1 VKLAAVALARII
13 AFVETADLNPRGR
26 VHFPDIVTALV
37 ERYGFLKFP
46 QKPEE
51 FDESKGVTFEEGK
64 FGEISNLRIQLY
76 TGAIVVETRS
86 STDDSEKILEDGLVW
101 ASQKLGLEYQT
112 GMIKRRAPVSQ
123 LTFYSDA
130 PLNALNP
137 ILTKLS
143 QKLTAR
149 IPNFIGQSIAYETT
163 GIVIGY
169 DMLRT
174 KLTPSNFTIER
185 RADAPFSENKYF
197 STAPMPTDEHIALL
211 QSFEADVLRSTARPE
226 LAD

>member
-1 VKLAAVALARII
+1 MKLAAVVLARLI
-13 AFVETADLNPRGR
+13 AFVEIADLNPRGR
-26 VHFPDIVTALV
+26 VHFPDLVKALV

-51 FDESKGVTFEEGK
+51 FDESKGVTFEEGRL
-64 FGEISNLRIQLY
+64 GEISNLRIQLY

-86 STDDSEKILEDGLVW
+86 STDDSEKVLEDGLVW
-101 ASQKLGLEYQT
+101 ASQNLGLEYQP
-112 GMIKRRAPVSQ
+112 GMIKRKAHVSQ
-123 LTFYSDA
+123 LTFYSEA

-149 IPNFIGQSIAYETT
+149 IPSFIGQSIAYEAT

-174 KLTPSNFTIER
+174 KLTPSSFTIER
-185 RADAPFSENKYF
+185 RADAPFSEKKYF
-197 STAPMPTDEHIALL
+197 SAAPLPTEEHIALL
-211 QSFEADVLRSTARPE
+211 QDFEADIMAPR
-226 LAD
+226 